1 MKEEIMM
8 AGRLPGRLD
17 SQQCSKLLGCSE
29 DDLAILNRV
38 GLLKPLGRPS
48 LWSQKWYSSAEIL
61 ALANNRKWLD
71 KATAAVNGKW
81 RAKNKAAKAKRRD
94 RDPSKTIS
102 VLEASGPDAA

>member
-1 MKEEIMM
+1 MNEEILT
-8 AGRLPGRLD
+8 AVRLPARLD
-17 SQQCSKLLGCSE
+17 SQQCSKLLGFAE
-29 DDLAILNRV
+29 HDLTILNRV

-48 LWSQKWYSSAEIL
+48 VWSQKWYSSAAIL
-61 ALANNRKWLD
+61 ELARDEKWLD

-94 RDPSKTIS
+94 RDPSKKIS

>member
-1 MKEEIMM
+1 MNEEILM
-8 AGRLPGRLD
+8 AARLPLRLN

-38 GLLKPLGRPS
+38 GLLKPLGHPS
-48 LWSQKWYSSAEIL
+48 LWSQKWYSSAAIL
-61 ALANNRKWLD
+61 ELARDEKWLD

-94 RDPSKTIS
+94 RDPSPKIS
-102 VLEASGPDAA
+102 VLEAPGPDAA